1 MTSTPVAP
9 VVAARP
15 ERPRLYALDGLRLL
29 AALAVV
35 VYHFT
40 ARWNPGVGGFPTETY
55 PEIARATVWGSMGV
69 QVFFVISGF
78 VIMLTAWSGD
88 VRRFTASRL
97 ARLYPAYWA
106 SVAIN
111 VLLLAVLWDGYQ
123 QLRGREMTLTQ
134 ILLNLTMVQA
144 NMAQINV
151 TSAYWTLWPE
161 LVFYVLVAFAMRRR
175 FTHNRV
181 LALAFVW
188 PLLAVA
194 ARSVPVLSA
203 VLISSWAPFFAGG
216 VALYLVHRFGHS
228 LVRWLVVGVN
238 AAAGLYLVVP
248 YQGDSIPKA
257 TGEVA
262 DGTVAAVLALACFAV
277 VALVTVTP
285 LARLRWRWLTV
296 AGVLTYPLY
305 LVHEAVGWFLMAHV
319 DLGRWLELGLA
330 VAASLAVAAALHYGV
345 ERPLAPRMRRAV
357 LASLQEEPD
366 EARRETR
373 DPAPAAEPVEGTRRS
388 RRGVPTTRSPES
400 VPAPAP

>member
-9 VVAARP
+9 VTAVRP

-29 AALAVV
+29 AALSVV

-55 PEIARATVWGSMGV
+55 PEIARASVWGSMGV

-106 SVAIN
+106 SVVVN

-134 ILLNLTMVQA
+134 ILLNFTMVQA
-144 NMAQINV
+144 NMGQMNV

-161 LVFYVLVAFAMRRR
+161 LVFYLLVAFAMRRR

-181 LALAFVW
+181 LAMAFVW

-194 ARSVPVLSA
+194 AKGVPLVSA
-203 VLISSWAPFFAGG
+203 VLIASWAPFFAGG
-216 VALYLVHRFGHS
+216 VALYLVYRFGHS
-228 LVRWLVVGVN
+228 LVRWLVVALN
-238 AAAGLYLVVP
+238 AAVGLYLVVP

-262 DGTVAAVLALACFAV
+262 NGTVAAVLAIACFAV

-319 DLGRWLELGLA
+319 DLDRWVELALA
-330 VAASLAVAAALHYGV
+330 IAASLAVAAALHYGI
-345 ERPLAPRMRRAV
+345 ERPLAPRVRRAV
-357 LASLQEEPD
+357 LASLQEPVEEP
-366 EARRETR
+366 RGI
-373 DPAPAAEPVEGTRRS
+373 PGPAAPGEPAEDS
-388 RRGVPTTRSPES
+388 RRGRRALPTSRSPEP
-400 VPAPAP
+400 VPANQP

>member
-9 VVAARP
+9 VIAPRP

-29 AALAVV
+29 AALSVV
-35 VYHFT
+35 VFHFA

-55 PEIARATVWGSMGV
+55 PEVARVTVWGQIGV

-97 ARLYPAYWA
+97 ARLFPAYWA
-106 SVAIN
+106 SVVIN

-123 QLRGREMTLTQ
+123 QLRGHEMTLTQ
-134 ILLNLTMVQA
+134 VLLNFTMVQSA
-144 NMAQINV
+144 WGQTNV
-151 TSAYWTLWPE
+151 TGAYWTLWPE
-161 LVFYVLVAFAMRRR
+161 LVFYLLVAFAMRRR

-188 PLLAVA
+188 PLLAVMA
-194 ARSVPVLSA
+194 KSVPVVST

-216 VALYLVHRFGHS
+216 VALYLIHRFGHS
-228 LVRWLVVGVN
+228 LVRWLVVAVN
-238 AAAGLYLVVP
+238 AAGGLYLVVP
-248 YQGDSIPKA
+248 YQGATIPDT

-262 DGTVAAVLALACFAV
+262 DGTVAAALGLACFAV

-285 LARLRWRWLTV
+285 VARLRWRWLTV

-305 LVHEAVGWFLMAHV
+305 LVHEAVGWFVLAHV
-319 DLGRWLELGLA
+319 DLDRWVELVLAIVTSIA
-330 VAASLAVAAALHYGV
+330 VAALLHYGI
-345 ERPLAPRMRRAV
+345 ERPLAPRVRRAV
-357 LASLQEEPD
+357 LAALQEFD
-366 EARRETR
+366 EDPREDR
-373 DPAPAAEPVEGTRRS
+373 APARSTDPVGATRRS
-388 RRGVPTTRSPES
+388 RRDVPTSRTPEPVS
-400 VPAPAP
+400 AQQS